1 MQIINLEL
9 DHYNFYCPV
18 SGEYITTE
26 EDGVNEDAP
35 SFRGYW
41 FDEFWDEPTIK
52 DEKLNQL
59 WTEYFHNLKKSD
71 PDYKYSD
78 YTDKLDEFFQSVEIK
93 NFVVFKI
100 HKIEFSIISD
110 KLIYFVIDMNAG

>member
-18 SGEYITTE
+18 SGKYITTE
-26 EDGVNEDAP
+26 EDGVNENAP

-59 WTEYFHNLKKSD
+59 WTECFLNLKNSN
-71 PDYKYSD
+71 PEYKYSD
-78 YTDKLDEFFQSVEIK
+78 YIEKLDAFFTSVEIK
-93 NFVVFKI
+93 NYVVFKI
-100 HKIEFSIISD
+100 YKIEGSIIPD
-110 KLIYFVIDMNAG
+110 RLIYFVIDMNAG

>member
-59 WTEYFHNLKKSD
+59 WTEYFHNLKESD
-71 PDYKYSD
+71 PDYKYLD
-78 YTDKLDEFFQSVEIK
+78 FTEKLDEFFQSVEIK
-93 NFVVFKI
+93 NYVVFKI
-100 HKIEFSIISD
+100 QKIEFSNIPD
-110 KLIYFVIDMNAG
+110 KLIYFVIDMNTG

>member
-26 EDGVNEDAP
+26 EDGVNEVAL

-59 WTEYFHNLKKSD
+59 WTEYFDNLKASD
-71 PDYKYSD
+71 PDYKYSN
-78 YTDKLDEFFQSVEIK
+78 YTDNLDEFFQSVDIK
-93 NFVVFKI
+93 NYVVFKI